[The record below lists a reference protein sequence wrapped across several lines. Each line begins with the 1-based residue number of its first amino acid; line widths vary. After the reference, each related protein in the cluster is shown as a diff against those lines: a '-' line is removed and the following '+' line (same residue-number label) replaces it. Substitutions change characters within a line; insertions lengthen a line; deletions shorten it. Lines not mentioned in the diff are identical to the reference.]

1 MIAHF
6 RNTGQSL
13 SCMEPKR
20 EEPLVGVGRNSMVAG
35 DVRIQTTHVHAESSH
50 KCDSCGRF
58 SKENMFECPDCHR
71 TVCEAHYRI
80 KPKLCDRC
88 SDNRFRENV
97 ETLKA
102 GLEPHLADSHALRK
116 EIQRSAELFQP
127 NLELLETEL
136 QKTKHVLPN
145 LDRSGLSARLKL
157 AEARWTAGRREEAV
171 AQLEKICRDFRGED
185 EALVL
190 YARFRGSSDPT
201 GTLEF
206 IRTSDWAS
214 PARFLAE
221 YALESKA
228 DGVDHLLD
236 QASFLFPDSQE
247 VAIMRAAE
255 ELLNALDLRDSGRLQ
270 KAEELVRNLTGEN
283 WLPQRKAL
291 ESVITWV
298 TDTSQPVPSLEPAGL
313 LVPKLQKAINQ
324 VMRSGIKSLRQPF
337 KSFLGTQ
344 ETSFSVQ
351 PNMPEPAAPD
361 ETVGISADTLHLN
374 EASVFPDGKLL
385 TFYAAEETKPLI
397 RFGPKLET
405 PPAPPPLTSVI
416 GHPEEPP
423 DLIWQTGPARS
434 AAPKKKTWIFLAGA
448 IAVMTLLGFCYFLLA
463 HFRKDLKGVDRSV
476 TTVTQDSPKANST
489 DSTSSTQIR
498 SPKPEQ
504 DLPPRPEIS
513 TQKNPVPSEI
523 SSTTKKEPHPA
534 TAILGTSPVIETST
548 EKSGSEEASTENFAA
563 ESSGIAPTPIPT
575 DESGKGEDNPKTK
588 IENSSNESTENQGN
602 TSP

>member
-1 MIAHF
+1 
-6 RNTGQSL
+6 
-13 SCMEPKR
+13 MEPKR
-20 EEPLVGVGRNSMVAG
+20 EEPVVGVGKNAMVAG
-35 DVRIQTTHVHAESSH
+35 DVRIQTTHVHAETSH
-50 KCDSCGRF
+50 KCDSCGRI
-58 SKENMFECPDCHR
+58 SKEGMFECPDCHR

-88 SDNRFRENV
+88 SDRRFQENA

-102 GLEPHLADSHALRK
+102 ASKSRLADPHTLRK
-116 EIQRSAELFQP
+116 EIQRSAEQFQP
-127 NLELLETEL
+127 NPELLEDEL
-136 QKTKHVLPN
+136 QRTKNALPI

-171 AQLEKICRDFRGED
+171 AQLEKICRDFRGDD
-185 EALVL
+185 EAMVL
-190 YARFRGSSDPT
+190 YARFRGSTDPN

-206 IRTSDWAS
+206 IRASDWAS

-255 ELLNALDLRDSGRLQ
+255 ELLNALDLRDSSRLYE
-270 KAEELVRNLTGEN
+270 AEKLLHDLRGET
-283 WLPQRKAL
+283 WLPQRKTL
-291 ESVITWV
+291 ESVIAWV
-298 TDTSQPVPSLEPAGL
+298 TDTSQPLPPLEPAGL
-313 LVPKLQKAINQ
+313 LEPKLQKAIHQ
-324 VMRSGIKSLRQPF
+324 VKRSGIKSLRQPS
-337 KSFLGTQ
+337 KSFMGTQ
-344 ETSFSVQ
+344 DTSFSVH
-351 PNMPEPAAPD
+351 PKKPEPATPH
-361 ETVGISADTLHLN
+361 ETVEISSDTHSSR
-374 EASVFPDGKLL
+374 EAPGLPDGNLL
-385 TFYAAEETKPLI
+385 TFYSAEETKPLI
-397 RFGPKLET
+397 RFGPKQEPLPK
-405 PPAPPPLTSVI
+405 PPALASGTDQR
-416 GHPEEPP
+416 EEPP
-423 DLIWQTGPARS
+423 ALARQTGPAPS
-434 AAPKKKTWIFLAGA
+434 AAPKKKTGLFLAGA

-476 TTVTQDSPKANST
+476 ASVTQDSPKANST

-563 ESSGIAPTPIPT
+563 ESSGIAPTPISP

-588 IENSSNESTENQGN
+588 IENSSNESTENQVN